1 MKKPLE
7 SGFFIKI
14 CSRCYMEL
22 LYALESIRT
31 PFLNKVMGLV
41 TNLGGEAVFIAA
53 AIIVFWCISKNCGYY
68 MMTVGFAGTIINQ
81 FLKLW
86 FRIPRPWVKD
96 PNFTIVESARA
107 EATGYSFPSGHTQ
120 NAFAVFGAPARYS
133 KSTVLRIVFVLLIAL
148 TAFSRM
154 YVGVHTPLDVGVS
167 LIVGTVLVFVIYPVF
182 RDMNK
187 NPKRVYILFGIFIAL
202 AAAFVLF
209 VELYDFPADID
220 MDNYS
225 SGLKNAYMILF
236 CAIGLLLVYRVDG
249 KYLHSP
255 TEAVWWAQVIK
266 VVVGLGILLALK
278 AVLKAPLLAL
288 FGGHSIAHGVRYFI
302 VILFAGIV
310 WPMTFKYFQRLG
322 K

>member
-1 MKKPLE
+1 
-7 SGFFIKI
+7 
-14 CSRCYMEL
+14 MEL
-22 LYALESIRT
+22 LYTLENIRT
-31 PFLNKVMGLV
+31 PLLDTVMGLV

-53 AIIVFWCISKNCGYY
+53 AIIVFWCLSKSCGYY

-96 PNFTIVESARA
+96 PGFTIVESARA

-120 NAFAVFGAPARYS
+120 NAFAVFGAPARYF
-133 KSTVLRIVFVLLIAL
+133 KSTALRIVLVLLIAL

-167 LIVGTVLVFVIYPVF
+167 LIVGTVLVFVIYPFF
-182 RDMNK
+182 RDMDK
-187 NPKRVYILFGIFIAL
+187 SPKKVYIIFGIFIVM
-202 AAAFVLF
+202 AAAFVVF

-220 MDNYS
+220 TDNYA

-236 CAIGLLLVYRVDG
+236 CAVGLLLTFYVDT
-249 KYLHSP
+249 KYVRFP
-255 TEAVWWAQVIK
+255 TQAVWWAQIIK
-266 VVVGLGILLALK
+266 VVAGLGILLALK

-288 FGGHSIAHGVRYFI
+288 FGGHSVAHGVRYFI
-302 VILFAGIV
+302 VILFAGIL
-310 WPMTFKYFQRLG
+310 WPMTFKYFARLG
-322 K
+322 KQ

>member
-1 MKKPLE
+1 
-7 SGFFIKI
+7 
-14 CSRCYMEL
+14 MEL

-31 PFLNKVMGLV
+31 PFLDKLMGLV
-41 TNLGGEAVFIAA
+41 TNLGGEAVFIVA
-53 AIIVFWCISKNCGYY
+53 AIVVFWCLSKSCGYY

-120 NAFAVFGAPARYS
+120 NAFAVFGAPARFF
-133 KSTVLRIVFVLLIAL
+133 KNTALRIIFILLIAL

-167 LIVGTVLVFVIYPVF
+167 IIVGTILVFVIYPFF
-182 RDMNK
+182 RDMDK
-187 NPKRVYILFGIFIAL
+187 NPKKVYIIFGIFIVL
-202 AAAFVLF
+202 AAAFVAF

-220 MDNYS
+220 AENYA

-236 CAIGLLLVYRVDG
+236 CAIGLMLTFFIDT
-249 KYLHSP
+249 KYVHFP
-255 TEAVWWAQVIK
+255 TQALWWAQIIK
-266 VVVGLGILLALK
+266 VVVGLAILLALK
-278 AVLKAPLLAL
+278 SVLKAPLLAL

-310 WPMTFKYFQRLG
+310 WPMTFKFFAKLG
-322 K
+322 KK

>member
-1 MKKPLE
+1 
-7 SGFFIKI
+7 
-14 CSRCYMEL
+14 MEL

-31 PFLNKVMGLV
+31 PFFDKLMGLV
-41 TNLGGEAVFIAA
+41 TNLGGEAVFIVA
-53 AIIVFWCISKNCGYY
+53 AIIVFWCLNKSCGYY

-120 NAFAVFGAPARYS
+120 NAFAVFGAPARFF
-133 KSTVLRIVFVLLIAL
+133 KNTALRIIFILLITL

-167 LIVGTVLVFVIYPVF
+167 IIVGTILVFVIYPFF
-182 RDMNK
+182 RDMDK
-187 NPKRVYILFGIFIAL
+187 SPKKVYIIFSIFIVL
-202 AAAFVLF
+202 AAAFVAF

-220 MDNYS
+220 AENYA

-236 CAIGLLLVYRVDG
+236 CAIGLMLTFFIDT
-249 KYLHSP
+249 KYVHFP
-255 TEAVWWAQVIK
+255 TQAVWWAQIIK
-266 VVVGLGILLALK
+266 VVVGLAILLALK
-278 AVLKAPLLAL
+278 SVLKAPLLAL

-310 WPMTFKYFQRLG
+310 WPMTFKFFAKLG
-322 K
+322 KK

>member
-1 MKKPLE
+1 
-7 SGFFIKI
+7 
-14 CSRCYMEL
+14 MEL

-31 PFLNKVMGLV
+31 PFLDKLMGLV
-41 TNLGGEAVFIAA
+41 TNLGGEAVFIVA
-53 AIIVFWCISKNCGYY
+53 AIVVFWCLSKSCGYY

-120 NAFAVFGAPARYS
+120 NAFAVFGAPARFF
-133 KSTVLRIVFVLLIAL
+133 KNTALRIVFILLIAL

-167 LIVGTVLVFVIYPVF
+167 LIVGTILVFVIYPFF
-182 RDMNK
+182 RDMDK
-187 NPKRVYILFGIFIAL
+187 SPKKVYIIFGIFIVL
-202 AAAFVLF
+202 AAAFVAF

-220 MDNYS
+220 AENHA

-236 CAIGLLLVYRVDG
+236 CAIGLMLTFFIDT
-249 KYLHSP
+249 KYVRFH
-255 TEAVWWAQVIK
+255 TQAVWWAQIIK
-266 VVVGLGILLALK
+266 VVVGLAILLALK
-278 AVLKAPLLAL
+278 SVLKAPLLAL
-288 FGGHSIAHGVRYFI
+288 FGGHSIAHGVRYSI

-310 WPMTFKYFQRLG
+310 WPMTFKFFAKLG
-322 K
+322 KK

>member
-1 MKKPLE
+1 
-7 SGFFIKI
+7 
-14 CSRCYMEL
+14 MEL

-31 PFLNKVMGLV
+31 PFLDKLMGLV
-41 TNLGGEAVFIAA
+41 TNLGGEAVFIVA
-53 AIIVFWCISKNCGYY
+53 AIVVFWCLSKSCGYY

-120 NAFAVFGAPARYS
+120 NAFAVFGAPARFF
-133 KSTVLRIVFVLLIAL
+133 KNTALRIVFILLIAL

-167 LIVGTVLVFVIYPVF
+167 LIVGTILVFVIYPFF
-182 RDMNK
+182 RDMDKSPK
-187 NPKRVYILFGIFIAL
+187 NVYIIFGIFIVL
-202 AAAFVLF
+202 AAVFVAF

-220 MDNYS
+220 AENYA

-236 CAIGLLLVYRVDG
+236 CAIGLMLTFFIDT
-249 KYLHSP
+249 KYVHFH
-255 TEAVWWAQVIK
+255 TQAVWWAQIIK
-266 VVVGLGILLALK
+266 VVVGLAILLALK
-278 AVLKAPLLAL
+278 SVLKAPLLAL
-288 FGGHSIAHGVRYFI
+288 FGGHSVAHGVRYFI

-310 WPMTFKYFQRLG
+310 WPMTFKFFAKLG
-322 K
+322 KK

>member
-1 MKKPLE
+1 
-7 SGFFIKI
+7 
-14 CSRCYMEL
+14 MEL

-31 PFLNKVMGLV
+31 PFLDKLMGLV
-41 TNLGGEAVFIAA
+41 TNLGGEAVFIVT
-53 AIIVFWCISKNCGYY
+53 AIVVFWCLSKSCGYY

-120 NAFAVFGAPARYS
+120 NAFAVFGAPARFF
-133 KSTVLRIVFVLLIAL
+133 KNTVLRIVFIFLIAL

-167 LIVGTVLVFVIYPVF
+167 LIVGTILVFVIYPFF
-182 RDMNK
+182 RDMDK
-187 NPKRVYILFGIFIAL
+187 SPKKVYIIFGIFIVL
-202 AAAFVLF
+202 AAAFVAF

-220 MDNYS
+220 AENYA

-236 CAIGLLLVYRVDG
+236 CAIGLMLTFFIDT
-249 KYLHSP
+249 KYVHFH
-255 TEAVWWAQVIK
+255 TQAVWWAQIIK
-266 VVVGLGILLALK
+266 VVVGLAILLALK
-278 AVLKAPLLAL
+278 SVLKTPLLAL
-288 FGGHSIAHGVRYFI
+288 FGGHSVAHGVRYFI
-302 VILFAGIV
+302 VILFAGVV
-310 WPMTFKYFQRLG
+310 WPMTFKFFAKLG
-322 K
+322 KK

>member
-1 MKKPLE
+1 
-7 SGFFIKI
+7 
-14 CSRCYMEL
+14 MEL
-22 LYALESIRT
+22 LYSLESIRT
-31 PFLNKVMGLV
+31 PFFDKLMGLV
-41 TNLGGEAVFIAA
+41 TNLGGEAVFIVA
-53 AIIVFWCISKNCGYY
+53 AIIVFWCLNKSCGYY

-120 NAFAVFGAPARYS
+120 NAFAVFGAPARFF
-133 KSTVLRIVFVLLIAL
+133 KNTALRIIFILLIAL

-167 LIVGTVLVFVIYPVF
+167 IIVGTILVFVIYPFF
-182 RDMNK
+182 RDMDK
-187 NPKRVYILFGIFIAL
+187 SPKKVYIIFSIFIVL
-202 AAAFVLF
+202 AAAFVAF

-220 MDNYS
+220 AENYA

-236 CAIGLLLVYRVDG
+236 CAIGLMLTFFIDT
-249 KYLHSP
+249 KYVHFP
-255 TEAVWWAQVIK
+255 TQAVWWAQIIK
-266 VVVGLGILLALK
+266 VVVGLAILLALK
-278 AVLKAPLLAL
+278 SVLKAPLLAL

-310 WPMTFKYFQRLG
+310 WPMTFKFFAKLG
-322 K
+322 KK

>member
-1 MKKPLE
+1 
-7 SGFFIKI
+7 
-14 CSRCYMEL
+14 MEL

-31 PFLNKVMGLV
+31 PFLDKLMGLV
-41 TNLGGEAVFIAA
+41 TNLGGEAVFIVA
-53 AIIVFWCISKNCGYY
+53 AIIVFWCLNKSCGYY

-120 NAFAVFGAPARYS
+120 NAFAVFGAPARFF
-133 KSTVLRIVFVLLIAL
+133 KNTALRIIFIFLIAL

-167 LIVGTVLVFVIYPVF
+167 IIVGTILVFVIYPFF
-182 RDMNK
+182 RDMDK
-187 NPKRVYILFGIFIAL
+187 SPKKVYIIFSIFIVL
-202 AAAFVLF
+202 AAAFVAF

-220 MDNYS
+220 AENYA

-236 CAIGLLLVYRVDG
+236 CAIGLMMTFFIDT
-249 KYLHSP
+249 KYVHFP
-255 TEAVWWAQVIK
+255 TQAVWWAQIIK
-266 VVVGLGILLALK
+266 VVVGLAILLALK
-278 AVLKAPLLAL
+278 SVLKAPLLAL

-310 WPMTFKYFQRLG
+310 WPMTFKFFAKLG
-322 K
+322 KK

>member
-1 MKKPLE
+1 
-7 SGFFIKI
+7 
-14 CSRCYMEL
+14 MEL
-22 LYALESIRT
+22 LYTLENIRT
-31 PFLNKVMGLV
+31 PLLDTVMGLV

-53 AIIVFWCISKNCGYY
+53 AIIVFWCLSKSCGYY

-96 PNFTIVESARA
+96 PGFTIVESARA

-120 NAFAVFGAPARYS
+120 NAFAVFGAPARYF
-133 KSTVLRIVFVLLIAL
+133 KNTALRIVLVLLIAL

-167 LIVGTVLVFVIYPVF
+167 LIVGTVLVFVIYPFF
-182 RDMNK
+182 RDMDRS
-187 NPKRVYILFGIFIAL
+187 PKKVYIIFGIFIVM
-202 AAAFVLF
+202 AAAFVVF

-220 MDNYS
+220 TDNYA

-236 CAIGLLLVYRVDG
+236 CAVGLLLTFYVDT
-249 KYLHSP
+249 KYVRFP
-255 TEAVWWAQVIK
+255 TQAVWWAQIIK
-266 VVVGLGILLALK
+266 VVAGLGILLALK

-288 FGGHSIAHGVRYFI
+288 FGGHSVAHGVRYFI
-302 VILFAGIV
+302 VIIFAGIL
-310 WPMTFKYFQRLG
+310 WPMTFKYFARLG

>member
-1 MKKPLE
+1 
-7 SGFFIKI
+7 
-14 CSRCYMEL
+14 MEL

-31 PFLNKVMGLV
+31 PFFDKLMGLV
-41 TNLGGEAVFIAA
+41 TNLGGEAVFIVA
-53 AIIVFWCISKNCGYY
+53 AIIVFWCLNKSCGYY

-120 NAFAVFGAPARYS
+120 NAFAVFGAPARFF
-133 KSTVLRIVFVLLIAL
+133 KNTALRIIFILLIAL

-167 LIVGTVLVFVIYPVF
+167 IIVGTILVFVIYPFF
-182 RDMNK
+182 RDMDK
-187 NPKRVYILFGIFIAL
+187 SPKKVYIIFSIFIVL
-202 AAAFVLF
+202 AAAFVAF

-220 MDNYS
+220 AENYA

-236 CAIGLLLVYRVDG
+236 CAIGLMLTFFIDT
-249 KYLHSP
+249 KYVRFP
-255 TEAVWWAQVIK
+255 TQAVWWAQIIK
-266 VVVGLGILLALK
+266 VVVGLAILLALK
-278 AVLKAPLLAL
+278 SVLKAPLLAL
-288 FGGHSIAHGVRYFI
+288 FGGHSVAHGVRYFI

-310 WPMTFKYFQRLG
+310 WPMTFKFFAKLG
-322 K
+322 KK

>member
-1 MKKPLE
+1 
-7 SGFFIKI
+7 
-14 CSRCYMEL
+14 MEL

-31 PFLNKVMGLV
+31 PFLDKLMGLV
-41 TNLGGEAVFIAA
+41 TNLGGEAVFIVA
-53 AIIVFWCISKNCGYY
+53 AIIVFWCLNKSCGYY

-120 NAFAVFGAPARYS
+120 NAFAVFGAPARFF
-133 KSTVLRIVFVLLIAL
+133 KNTALRIIFILLIAL

-167 LIVGTVLVFVIYPVF
+167 IIVGTILVFVIYPFF
-182 RDMNK
+182 RDMDK
-187 NPKRVYILFGIFIAL
+187 SPKKVYIIFSIFIVL
-202 AAAFVLF
+202 AAAFVAF
-209 VELYDFPADID
+209 VELYDFPANID
-220 MDNYS
+220 AENYA

-236 CAIGLLLVYRVDG
+236 CAIGLMLTFFIDT
-249 KYLHSP
+249 KYVHFP
-255 TEAVWWAQVIK
+255 TQAVWWAQIIK
-266 VVVGLGILLALK
+266 VVVGLAILLALK
-278 AVLKAPLLAL
+278 SVLKAPLLAL

-310 WPMTFKYFQRLG
+310 WPMTFKFFAKLG
-322 K
+322 KK

>member
-1 MKKPLE
+1 
-7 SGFFIKI
+7 
-14 CSRCYMEL
+14 MEL

-31 PFLNKVMGLV
+31 PFFDKLMGLV
-41 TNLGGEAVFIAA
+41 TNIGGESVFIAA
-53 AIIVFWCISKNCGYY
+53 AIIVFWCLSKSCGYY

-120 NAFAVFGAPARYS
+120 NAFAVFGAPARFF
-133 KSTVLRIVFVLLIAL
+133 KNTALRIIFILLIAL

-167 LIVGTVLVFVIYPVF
+167 LIVGTILVFVIYPFF
-182 RDMNK
+182 RDMDK
-187 NPKRVYILFGIFIAL
+187 SPKKVYIIFSIFIVL
-202 AAAFVLF
+202 AAAFVAF

-220 MDNYS
+220 AENYA
-225 SGLKNAYMILF
+225 SGLKSAYMILF
-236 CAIGLLLVYRVDG
+236 CAIGLMLTFFIDT
-249 KYLHSP
+249 KYVHFP
-255 TEAVWWAQVIK
+255 TQAVWWAQILK
-266 VVVGLGILLALK
+266 VVLGLALTL
-278 AVLKAPLLAL
+278 AVRVALKAPLTAA
-288 FGGHSIAHGVRYFI
+288 FGANSVGDGIRYFA
-302 VILFAGIV
+302 VVLMAGTL
-310 WPMTFKYFQRLG
+310 WPMTFGWFSLMGRK

>member
-1 MKKPLE
+1 
-7 SGFFIKI
+7 
-14 CSRCYMEL
+14 MEL

-31 PFLNKVMGLV
+31 PFFDKLMGLV
-41 TNLGGEAVFIAA
+41 TNLGGESVFIVA
-53 AIIVFWCISKNCGYY
+53 AIVVFWCLSKSCGYY

-120 NAFAVFGAPARYS
+120 NAFAVFGAPARFF
-133 KSTVLRIVFVLLIAL
+133 KNTALRIIFILLIAL

-167 LIVGTVLVFVIYPVF
+167 IIVGTILVFVIYPFF
-182 RDMNK
+182 RDMDK
-187 NPKRVYILFGIFIAL
+187 SPKKVYIIFSIFIVL
-202 AAAFVLF
+202 AAAFVAF

-220 MDNYS
+220 AENYA

-236 CAIGLLLVYRVDG
+236 CAIGLMLTFFIDT
-249 KYLHSP
+249 KYVHFP
-255 TEAVWWAQVIK
+255 TQAVWWAQIIK
-266 VVVGLGILLALK
+266 VVVGLAILLALK
-278 AVLKAPLLAL
+278 SVLKAPLLAL

-310 WPMTFKYFQRLG
+310 WPMTFKFFAKLG
-322 K
+322 KK

>member
-1 MKKPLE
+1 
-7 SGFFIKI
+7 
-14 CSRCYMEL
+14 MEL

-31 PFLNKVMGLV
+31 PFLDKLMGLV
-41 TNLGGEAVFIAA
+41 TNLGGEAVFIVA
-53 AIIVFWCISKNCGYY
+53 AIVVFWCLSKSCGYY

-120 NAFAVFGAPARYS
+120 NAFAVFGAPARFF
-133 KSTVLRIVFVLLIAL
+133 KNTVLRIVFIFLIAL

-167 LIVGTVLVFVIYPVF
+167 LIVGTILVFVIYPFF
-182 RDMNK
+182 RDMDK
-187 NPKRVYILFGIFIAL
+187 SPKKVYIIFSIFIVL
-202 AAAFVLF
+202 AAAFVAF

-220 MDNYS
+220 AENYA
-225 SGLKNAYMILF
+225 SGFKNAYMILF
-236 CAIGLLLVYRVDG
+236 CAIGLMLTFFIDT
-249 KYLHSP
+249 KYVHFH
-255 TEAVWWAQVIK
+255 TQAVWWAQIIK
-266 VVVGLGILLALK
+266 VVVGLAILLALK
-278 AVLKAPLLAL
+278 SVLKAPLLAL

-310 WPMTFKYFQRLG
+310 WPMTFKFFAKLG
-322 K
+322 KE

>member
-1 MKKPLE
+1 
-7 SGFFIKI
+7 
-14 CSRCYMEL
+14 MEL
-22 LYALESIRT
+22 LYALECIRT
-31 PFLNKVMGLV
+31 PFFDKLMGLV
-41 TNLGGEAVFIAA
+41 TNLGGEAVFIVA
-53 AIIVFWCISKNCGYY
+53 AIIVFWCLNKSCGYY

-120 NAFAVFGAPARYS
+120 NAFAVFGAPARFF
-133 KSTVLRIVFVLLIAL
+133 KNTALRIIFILLIAL

-167 LIVGTVLVFVIYPVF
+167 IIVGTILVFVIYPFF
-182 RDMNK
+182 RDMDK
-187 NPKRVYILFGIFIAL
+187 SPKKVYIIFSIFIVL
-202 AAAFVLF
+202 AAAFVAF

-220 MDNYS
+220 AENYA

-236 CAIGLLLVYRVDG
+236 CAIGLMLTFFIDT
-249 KYLHSP
+249 KYVHFP
-255 TEAVWWAQVIK
+255 TQAVWWAQIIK
-266 VVVGLGILLALK
+266 VVVGLAILLALK
-278 AVLKAPLLAL
+278 SVLKAPLLAL

-310 WPMTFKYFQRLG
+310 WPMTFKFFAKLG
-322 K
+322 KK

>member
-1 MKKPLE
+1 
-7 SGFFIKI
+7 
-14 CSRCYMEL
+14 MEL

-31 PFLNKVMGLV
+31 PFLDKLMGLV
-41 TNLGGEAVFIAA
+41 TNLGGEAVFIVA
-53 AIIVFWCISKNCGYY
+53 AIVVFWCLSKSCGYY

-120 NAFAVFGAPARYS
+120 NAFAVFGSPARFF
-133 KSTVLRIVFVLLIAL
+133 KNTVLRIVFIFLIAL

-167 LIVGTVLVFVIYPVF
+167 LIVGTILVFVIYPFF
-182 RDMNK
+182 RDMDK
-187 NPKRVYILFGIFIAL
+187 SPKKVYIIFGIFIVL
-202 AAAFVLF
+202 AAAFVAF

-220 MDNYS
+220 AENYA

-236 CAIGLLLVYRVDG
+236 CAIGLMLTFFIDT
-249 KYLHSP
+249 KYVRFH
-255 TEAVWWAQVIK
+255 TQAVWWAQIIK
-266 VVVGLGILLALK
+266 VVVGLAILLALK
-278 AVLKAPLLAL
+278 SVLKAPLLAL
-288 FGGHSIAHGVRYFI
+288 FGGHSVAHGVRYFI

-310 WPMTFKYFQRLG
+310 WPMTFKFFAKLG
-322 K
+322 KK

>member
-1 MKKPLE
+1 
-7 SGFFIKI
+7 
-14 CSRCYMEL
+14 MEL
-22 LYALESIRT
+22 LYTLENIRT
-31 PFLNKVMGLV
+31 PLLDTVMGLV

-53 AIIVFWCISKNCGYY
+53 AIIVFWCLSKSCGYY

-96 PNFTIVESARA
+96 PGFTIVESARA

-120 NAFAVFGAPARYS
+120 NAFAVFGAPARYF
-133 KSTVLRIVFVLLIAL
+133 KSTALRIVLVLLIAL

-167 LIVGTVLVFVIYPVF
+167 LIVGTVLVFVIYPFF
-182 RDMNK
+182 RDMDRS
-187 NPKRVYILFGIFIAL
+187 PKKVYIIFGIFIVM
-202 AAAFVLF
+202 AAAFVVF

-220 MDNYS
+220 TDNYA

-236 CAIGLLLVYRVDG
+236 CAVGLLLTFYVDT
-249 KYLHSP
+249 KYVRFP
-255 TEAVWWAQVIK
+255 TQTVWWAQIIK
-266 VVVGLGILLALK
+266 VVAGLGILLALK

-288 FGGHSIAHGVRYFI
+288 FGGHSVAHGVRYFI
-302 VILFAGIV
+302 VILFAGIL
-310 WPMTFKYFQRLG
+310 WPMTFKYFARLG
-322 K
+322 KQ

>member
-1 MKKPLE
+1 
-7 SGFFIKI
+7 
-14 CSRCYMEL
+14 MEL
-22 LYALESIRT
+22 LYTLENIRT
-31 PFLNKVMGLV
+31 PLLDTVMGLV

-53 AIIVFWCISKNCGYY
+53 AIIVFWCLSKSCGYY

-96 PNFTIVESARA
+96 PGFTIVESARA

-120 NAFAVFGAPARYS
+120 NAFAVFGAPARYF
-133 KSTVLRIVFVLLIAL
+133 KSTALRIVLVLLIAL

-167 LIVGTVLVFVIYPVF
+167 LIVGTVLVFVIYPFF
-182 RDMNK
+182 RDMDRS
-187 NPKRVYILFGIFIAL
+187 PKKVYIIFGIFIVM
-202 AAAFVLF
+202 AAAFVVF

-220 MDNYS
+220 TDNYA

-236 CAIGLLLVYRVDG
+236 CAVGLLLTFYVDT
-249 KYLHSP
+249 KYVRFP
-255 TEAVWWAQVIK
+255 TQAVWWAQIIK
-266 VVVGLGILLALK
+266 VAAGLGILLALK

-288 FGGHSIAHGVRYFI
+288 FGGHSVAHGVRYFI
-302 VILFAGIV
+302 VILFAGIL
-310 WPMTFKYFQRLG
+310 WPMTFKYFARLG
-322 K
+322 KKS

>member
-1 MKKPLE
+1 
-7 SGFFIKI
+7 
-14 CSRCYMEL
+14 MEL

-31 PFLNKVMGLV
+31 PFFDKLMGLV
-41 TNLGGEAVFIAA
+41 TNLGGEAVFIVA
-53 AIIVFWCISKNCGYY
+53 AIIVFWCLNKSCGYY

-120 NAFAVFGAPARYS
+120 NAFAVFGSPARFF
-133 KSTVLRIVFVLLIAL
+133 KSTALRIIFIFLIAL

-167 LIVGTVLVFVIYPVF
+167 LIVGTILVFVIYPFF
-182 RDMNK
+182 RDMDK
-187 NPKRVYILFGIFIAL
+187 SPKKVYIIFGIFIVL
-202 AAAFVLF
+202 AAAFVAF

-220 MDNYS
+220 AENYA

-236 CAIGLLLVYRVDG
+236 CAIGLMLTFFIDT
-249 KYLHSP
+249 KYVHFH
-255 TEAVWWAQVIK
+255 TQAVWWAQIIK
-266 VVVGLGILLALK
+266 VVVGLAILLALK
-278 AVLKAPLLAL
+278 SVLKAPLLAL
-288 FGGHSIAHGVRYFI
+288 FGGHSVAHGVRYFI

-310 WPMTFKYFQRLG
+310 WPMTFKFFAKLG
-322 K
+322 KK

>member
-1 MKKPLE
+1 
-7 SGFFIKI
+7 
-14 CSRCYMEL
+14 MEL

-31 PFLNKVMGLV
+31 PFLDKLMGLV
-41 TNLGGEAVFIAA
+41 TNLGGEAVFIVT
-53 AIIVFWCISKNCGYY
+53 AIVVFWCLSKSCGYY

-120 NAFAVFGAPARYS
+120 NAFAVFGAPARFF
-133 KSTVLRIVFVLLIAL
+133 KNTVLRIVFIFLIAL

-167 LIVGTVLVFVIYPVF
+167 LIVGTILVFVIYPFF
-182 RDMNK
+182 RDMDK
-187 NPKRVYILFGIFIAL
+187 SPKKVYIIFGIFIVL
-202 AAAFVLF
+202 AAAFVAF

-220 MDNYS
+220 AENYA

-236 CAIGLLLVYRVDG
+236 CAIGLMLTFFIDT
-249 KYLHSP
+249 KYVHFH
-255 TEAVWWAQVIK
+255 TQAVWWAQIIK
-266 VVVGLGILLALK
+266 VVVGLAILLALK
-278 AVLKAPLLAL
+278 SVLKAPLLAL
-288 FGGHSIAHGVRYFI
+288 FGGHSVAHGVRYFI

-310 WPMTFKYFQRLG
+310 WPMTFKFFAKLG
-322 K
+322 KK

>member
-1 MKKPLE
+1 
-7 SGFFIKI
+7 
-14 CSRCYMEL
+14 MEL

-31 PFLNKVMGLV
+31 PFLDKLMGLV
-41 TNLGGEAVFIAA
+41 TNLGGEAVFIVA
-53 AIIVFWCISKNCGYY
+53 AIVVFWCLSKSCGYY

-120 NAFAVFGAPARYS
+120 NAFAVFGAPARFF
-133 KSTVLRIVFVLLIAL
+133 KNTALRIVFIFLIAL

-167 LIVGTVLVFVIYPVF
+167 LIVGTILVFVIYPFF
-182 RDMNK
+182 RDMDK
-187 NPKRVYILFGIFIAL
+187 SPKKVYIIFGIFIVL
-202 AAAFVLF
+202 AAAFVAF

-220 MDNYS
+220 AENYA

-236 CAIGLLLVYRVDG
+236 CAIGLMLTFFIDT
-249 KYLHSP
+249 KYVHFHTQP
-255 TEAVWWAQVIK
+255 VWWAQIIK
-266 VVVGLGILLALK
+266 VVVGLAILLALK
-278 AVLKAPLLAL
+278 SVLKGPLLAL
-288 FGGHSIAHGVRYFI
+288 FGGHSVANSVRYFI

-310 WPMTFKYFQRLG
+310 WPMTFKFFAKLG
-322 K
+322 KK

>member
-1 MKKPLE
+1 
-7 SGFFIKI
+7 
-14 CSRCYMEL
+14 MEL

-31 PFLNKVMGLV
+31 PFLDKLMGLV
-41 TNLGGEAVFIAA
+41 TNLGGEAVFIVA
-53 AIIVFWCISKNCGYY
+53 AIVVFWCLSKSCGYY

-120 NAFAVFGAPARYS
+120 NAFAVFGAPARFF
-133 KSTVLRIVFVLLIAL
+133 KNTALRIVFILLIAL

-167 LIVGTVLVFVIYPVF
+167 LIVGTILVFVIYPFF
-182 RDMNK
+182 RDMDK
-187 NPKRVYILFGIFIAL
+187 SPKKVYIIFGIFIVL
-202 AAAFVLF
+202 AAAFVAF

-220 MDNYS
+220 AENYA

-236 CAIGLLLVYRVDG
+236 CAIGLMLTFFIDT
-249 KYLHSP
+249 KYVHFP
-255 TEAVWWAQVIK
+255 TQALWWAQIIK
-266 VVVGLGILLALK
+266 VVVGLAILLALK
-278 AVLKAPLLAL
+278 SVLKAPLLAL

-310 WPMTFKYFQRLG
+310 WPMTFKFFAKLG
-322 K
+322 KK

>member
-1 MKKPLE
+1 
-7 SGFFIKI
+7 
-14 CSRCYMEL
+14 MEL
-22 LYALESIRT
+22 LYTLENIRT
-31 PFLNKVMGLV
+31 PLLDTVMGLV

-53 AIIVFWCISKNCGYY
+53 AIIVFWCLSKSCGYY

-96 PNFTIVESARA
+96 PGFTIVESARA

-120 NAFAVFGAPARYS
+120 NAFAVFGAPARYF
-133 KSTVLRIVFVLLIAL
+133 KSTALRIVLVLLIAL

-167 LIVGTVLVFVIYPVF
+167 LIVGTVLVFVIYPFF
-182 RDMNK
+182 RDMDRS
-187 NPKRVYILFGIFIAL
+187 PKKVYIIFGIFIVM
-202 AAAFVLF
+202 AAAFVVF

-220 MDNYS
+220 TDNYA

-236 CAIGLLLVYRVDG
+236 CSAGLLLTFHVDT
-249 KYLHSP
+249 KYVRFP
-255 TEAVWWAQVIK
+255 TQAVWWAQIIK
-266 VVVGLGILLALK
+266 VVAGLGILLALK

-288 FGGHSIAHGVRYFI
+288 FGGHSVAHGVRYFI
-302 VILFAGIV
+302 VIIFAGIL
-310 WPMTFKYFQRLG
+310 WPMTFKYFARLG
-322 K
+322 KQ

>member
-1 MKKPLE
+1 
-7 SGFFIKI
+7 
-14 CSRCYMEL
+14 MEL
-22 LYALESIRT
+22 LYTLENIRT
-31 PFLNKVMGLV
+31 PLLDTVMGLV

-53 AIIVFWCISKNCGYY
+53 AIIVFWCLSKSCGYY

-96 PNFTIVESARA
+96 PGFTIVESARA

-120 NAFAVFGAPARYS
+120 NAFAVFGAPARYF
-133 KSTVLRIVFVLLIAL
+133 KSTALRIVLVLLIAL

-167 LIVGTVLVFVIYPVF
+167 LIVGTVLVFVIYPFF
-182 RDMNK
+182 RDMDRS
-187 NPKRVYILFGIFIAL
+187 PKKVYIIFGIFIVMAV
-202 AAAFVLF
+202 AFVVF

-220 MDNYS
+220 TDNYA

-236 CAIGLLLVYRVDG
+236 CAVGLLLTFYVDT
-249 KYLHSP
+249 KYVRFP
-255 TEAVWWAQVIK
+255 TQAVWWAQIIK
-266 VVVGLGILLALK
+266 VVAGLGILLALK

-288 FGGHSIAHGVRYFI
+288 FGGHSVAHGVRYFI
-302 VILFAGIV
+302 VILFAGIL
-310 WPMTFKYFQRLG
+310 WPMTFKYFARLG
-322 K
+322 KQ

>member
-1 MKKPLE
+1 
-7 SGFFIKI
+7 
-14 CSRCYMEL
+14 MEL

-31 PFLNKVMGLV
+31 PFFDKLMGLV
-41 TNLGGEAVFIAA
+41 TNLGGEAVFIVA
-53 AIIVFWCISKNCGYY
+53 AIVVFWCLSKSCGYY

-120 NAFAVFGAPARYS
+120 NAFAVFGAPARFF
-133 KSTVLRIVFVLLIAL
+133 KNTALRIVFILLIAL

-167 LIVGTVLVFVIYPVF
+167 LIVGTILVFVIYPFF
-182 RDMNK
+182 RDMDK
-187 NPKRVYILFGIFIAL
+187 SPKKVYIIFGIFIVL
-202 AAAFVLF
+202 AAAFVAF

-220 MDNYS
+220 AENYA

-236 CAIGLLLVYRVDG
+236 CAIGLMLTFFIDT
-249 KYLHSP
+249 KYVHFP
-255 TEAVWWAQVIK
+255 TQALWWAQIIK
-266 VVVGLGILLALK
+266 VVVGLAILLALK
-278 AVLKAPLLAL
+278 SVLKAPLLAL

-310 WPMTFKYFQRLG
+310 WPMTFKFFAKLG
-322 K
+322 KK

>member
-1 MKKPLE
+1 
-7 SGFFIKI
+7 
-14 CSRCYMEL
+14 MEL
-22 LYALESIRT
+22 LYTLENIRT
-31 PFLNKVMGLV
+31 PLLDTVMGLV

-53 AIIVFWCISKNCGYY
+53 AIIVFWCLSKSCGYY

-96 PNFTIVESARA
+96 PGFTIVESARA

-120 NAFAVFGAPARYS
+120 NAFAVFGAPARYF
-133 KSTVLRIVFVLLIAL
+133 KSTALRIVLVLLIAL

-167 LIVGTVLVFVIYPVF
+167 LIVGTVLVFVIYPFF
-182 RDMNK
+182 RDMDRS
-187 NPKRVYILFGIFIAL
+187 PKKVYIIFGIFIVM
-202 AAAFVLF
+202 AAAFVVF

-220 MDNYS
+220 TDNYA

-236 CAIGLLLVYRVDG
+236 CAVGLLLTFYVDT
-249 KYLHSP
+249 KYVRFP
-255 TEAVWWAQVIK
+255 THAVWWAQIIK
-266 VVVGLGILLALK
+266 VVAGLGILLALK

-288 FGGHSIAHGVRYFI
+288 FGGHSVAHGVRYFI
-302 VILFAGIV
+302 VILFAGIL
-310 WPMTFKYFQRLG
+310 WPMTFKYFARLG

>member
-1 MKKPLE
+1 
-7 SGFFIKI
+7 
-14 CSRCYMEL
+14 MEL

-31 PFLNKVMGLV
+31 PFFDKLMGLV
-41 TNLGGEAVFIAA
+41 TNLGGEAVFIVA
-53 AIIVFWCISKNCGYY
+53 AIIVFWCLNKSCGYY

-120 NAFAVFGAPARYS
+120 NAFAVFGAPARFF
-133 KSTVLRIVFVLLIAL
+133 KNTALRIIFILLIAL

-167 LIVGTVLVFVIYPVF
+167 IIVGTILVFVIYPFF
-182 RDMNK
+182 RDMDK
-187 NPKRVYILFGIFIAL
+187 SPKKVYIIFSIFIVL
-202 AAAFVLF
+202 AAAFVAF
-209 VELYDFPADID
+209 VALYDFPADID
-220 MDNYS
+220 AENYAS
-225 SGLKNAYMILF
+225 VLKSAYMILF
-236 CAIGLLLVYRVDG
+236 CAIGLMLTFFIDT
-249 KYLHSP
+249 KYVHFP
-255 TEAVWWAQVIK
+255 TQAVWWAQIIK
-266 VVVGLGILLALK
+266 VVVGLAILLALK
-278 AVLKAPLLAL
+278 SVLKAPLLAL

-310 WPMTFKYFQRLG
+310 WPMTFKFFAKLG
-322 K
+322 KK

>member
-1 MKKPLE
+1 
-7 SGFFIKI
+7 
-14 CSRCYMEL
+14 MEL

-31 PFLNKVMGLV
+31 PFLDKLMGLV
-41 TNLGGEAVFIAA
+41 TNLGGEAVFIVA
-53 AIIVFWCISKNCGYY
+53 AIVVFWCLSKSCGYY

-120 NAFAVFGAPARYS
+120 NAFAVFGAPARFF
-133 KSTVLRIVFVLLIAL
+133 KNTALRIVFIFLIAL

-167 LIVGTVLVFVIYPVF
+167 LIVGTILVFVIYPFF
-182 RDMNK
+182 RDMDK
-187 NPKRVYILFGIFIAL
+187 SPKKVYIIFGIFIVL
-202 AAAFVLF
+202 AAAFVAF

-220 MDNYS
+220 AENYA

-236 CAIGLLLVYRVDG
+236 CAIGLMLTFFIDT
-249 KYLHSP
+249 KYVHFP
-255 TEAVWWAQVIK
+255 TQAVWWAQIIK
-266 VVVGLGILLALK
+266 VVVGLAILLALK
-278 AVLKAPLLAL
+278 SVLKAPLLAL

-310 WPMTFKYFQRLG
+310 WPMTFKFFAKLG
-322 K
+322 KK

>member
-1 MKKPLE
+1 
-7 SGFFIKI
+7 
-14 CSRCYMEL
+14 MEL

-31 PFLNKVMGLV
+31 PFLDKLMGLV
-41 TNLGGEAVFIAA
+41 TNLGGEAVFIVA
-53 AIIVFWCISKNCGYY
+53 AIVVFWCLNKSCGYY

-120 NAFAVFGAPARYS
+120 NAFAVFGSPARFF
-133 KSTVLRIVFVLLIAL
+133 KNTALRIVFILLIAL

-167 LIVGTVLVFVIYPVF
+167 LIVGTILVFVIYPFF
-182 RDMNK
+182 RDMDK
-187 NPKRVYILFGIFIAL
+187 SPKKVYIIFGIFIVL
-202 AAAFVLF
+202 AAAFVAF

-220 MDNYS
+220 AENYA

-236 CAIGLLLVYRVDG
+236 CAIGLMLTFFIDT
-249 KYLHSP
+249 KYVRFP
-255 TEAVWWAQVIK
+255 TQAVWWAQIIK
-266 VVVGLGILLALK
+266 VVVGLAILLALK
-278 AVLKAPLLAL
+278 SVLKAPLLAL
-288 FGGHSIAHGVRYFI
+288 FGGHSVAHGVRYFI

-310 WPMTFKYFQRLG
+310 WPMTFKFFAKLG
-322 K
+322 KK

>member
-1 MKKPLE
+1 
-7 SGFFIKI
+7 
-14 CSRCYMEL
+14 MEL

-31 PFLNKVMGLV
+31 PFLDKLMGLV
-41 TNLGGEAVFIAA
+41 TNLGGEAVFIVA
-53 AIIVFWCISKNCGYY
+53 AIIVFWCLNKSCGYY

-120 NAFAVFGAPARYS
+120 NAFAVFGAPARFF
-133 KSTVLRIVFVLLIAL
+133 KNTALRIIFILLIAL

-167 LIVGTVLVFVIYPVF
+167 IIVGTILVFVIYPFF
-182 RDMNK
+182 RDMDK
-187 NPKRVYILFGIFIAL
+187 SPKKVYIIFSIFIVL
-202 AAAFVLF
+202 AAAFVAF
-209 VELYDFPADID
+209 VELYNFPADID
-220 MDNYS
+220 AENYA
-225 SGLKNAYMILF
+225 SGIKNAYMILF
-236 CAIGLLLVYRVDG
+236 CAIGLMLTFFIDT
-249 KYLHSP
+249 KYVHFP
-255 TEAVWWAQVIK
+255 TQAVWWAQIIK
-266 VVVGLGILLALK
+266 VVVGLAILLALK
-278 AVLKAPLLAL
+278 SVLKAPLLAL

-310 WPMTFKYFQRLG
+310 WPMTFKFFAKLG
-322 K
+322 KK